1 MGWNHCS
8 PGEQGGQLSPAV
20 NGLYELSC
28 PFIGRNARPPF
39 SFHPSLFFL
48 VYFFSCFIYIYIFFS
63 FFPLFSIERQEK
75 KREGQKEKNREG
87 QEREAVKRSV
97 YTRLRIYFIAASL
110 VRPSRRARPLARSEL
125 GLIKT

>member
-1 MGWNHCS
+1 MESLFSRRTGRPTLAGS
-8 PGEQGGQLSPAV
+8 KRPLRAFLPVYRQERASSFFLPSLSF
-20 NGLYELSC
+20 LS
-28 PFIGRNARPPF
+28 RL
-39 SFHPSLFFL
+39 LFFL
-48 VYFFSCFIYIYIFFS
+48 FHIYIFFS
-63 FFPLFSIERQEK
+63 FFPLFSIERHVGKEE
-75 KREGQKEKNREG
+75 RVQKEKNREG

>member
-1 MGWNHCS
+1 MESLFSRRTGRPTLAGS
-8 PGEQGGQLSPAV
+8 KRPLRAFLPVYRQERASSFFLPSLSF
-20 NGLYELSC
+20 LS
-28 PFIGRNARPPF
+28 RL
-39 SFHPSLFFL
+39 LFFL
-48 VYFFSCFIYIYIFFS
+48 FHIYIYIF
-63 FFPLFSIERQEK
+63 LFLPFVFNRTPRRKRRER
-75 KREGQKEKNREG
+75 GQKEKNRER